1 MRRLLICVSVIV
13 LSVGCSHPRVDT
25 AFGRPMDQLEPW
37 QRRVVRVTREM
48 VRNYLRMRDSVLMRS
63 AHLTMCMP
71 DVPAAARDSVRA
83 ALQSPDITL
92 DCPPRDARPDSVE
105 QLHVEFLRAEA
116 DSVLMS
122 ALRFAPHAS
131 RPSWREIVVGYPG
144 GPLADAITLVPL
156 SDRGGVNESLRS
168 PQSTAALLLRY
179 FEIRQLVGV
188 PLLSDTACVESED
201 ARLLTELGALP
212 LSTGHQHVVMA
223 GNCRQLAFVGADI
236 FDLDALR
243 GSSSRDQI
251 SAIVRQWRGIE
262 GTRRI
267 ESFSVGQEGR
277 WSLFITLTLSPHD

>member
-48 VRNYLRMRDSVLMRS
+48 VRNYLRVRDSVLMRS

-71 DVPAAARDSVRA
+71 DVPAAVKDSVRA
-83 ALQSPDITL
+83 ALQSPAITL
-92 DCPPRDARPDSVE
+92 DCPPRDPRPDSVE
-105 QLHVEFLRAEA
+105 RLHVEFLRAEA

-122 ALRFAPHAS
+122 ALRFAPRAS

-144 GPLADAITLVPL
+144 GPLADAITIVPL
-156 SDRGGVNESLRS
+156 SDRGGVDESLRS
-168 PQSTAALLLRY
+168 PQSTVALLLRY
-179 FEIRQLVGV
+179 FEIRQRVGV

-201 ARLLTELGALP
+201 ASLLEKLRALP
-212 LSTGHQHVVMA
+212 LFTGHPHVVMA
-223 GNCRQLAFVGADI
+223 ASCRQLAYVGAVI

-243 GSSSRDQI
+243 GYTPRDRI
-251 SAIVRQWRGIE
+251 TAVVHQWRGSK

-267 ESFSVGQEGR
+267 ESFSVGQDGR
-277 WSLFITLTLSPHD
+277 WSLLITFTISPD